1 LIRKERGYSLLEVL
15 IALAILGLISAAFLM
30 ALSAAPRAL
39 FIADQRAT
47 AETLALS
54 QMEHAK
60 NQPYDPTPPIAYSLL
75 PDIPAGFSIDVAGE
89 HFDANR
95 NGIVE
100 VPGAD
105 AGIQKITV
113 TVRHHGEVIFTL
125 EGYKVDR

>member
-1 LIRKERGYSLLEVL
+1 VL

-47 AETLALS
+47 AETLARS
-54 QMEHAK
+54 QMEHVK
-60 NQPYDPTPPIAYSLL
+60 NQAFDGTPPYSLL
-75 PDIPAGFSIDVAGE
+75 PDIPAGFSINVAGK

-105 AGIQKITV
+105 AGIRKITV